1 MCIWTRGCPYLRGVH
16 ILSWPR
22 VWKPRSA
29 FYDVGPP
36 CITRHR
42 ADIGPIPPCSCP
54 DIGPTSEK
62 QILSI
67 GLSEIGTTSGHPV
80 GCRIHG
86 SQRCIV
92 MRHHILHN
100 LIVHIIYIHVECF
113 SGLLTLMLAP
123 LFQAVLD
130 DFSYDAVYNC
140 ACLADYLFSPMK
152 F

>member
-1 MCIWTRGCPYLRGVH
+1 MCIFCRGRGYGSRGVH
-16 ILSWPR
+16 FTT
-22 VWKPRSA
+22 SA
-29 FYDVGPP
+29 RPVSP
-36 CITRHR
+36 
-42 ADIGPIPPCSCP
+42 ADIGPIPPRSCP

-100 LIVHIIYIHVECF
+100 LIVHIIYSENKCQTFLRVE
-113 SGLLTLMLAP
+113 LLHNFTKVVITNSPNSFGISFGDSL
-123 LFQAVLD
+123 LFYPPA
-130 DFSYDAVYNC
+130 S
-140 ACLADYLFSPMK
+140 
-152 F
+152 

>member
-1 MCIWTRGCPYLRGVH
+1 MSGQERGGYPRLAVNGEAEREMT
-16 ILSWPR
+16 LSAT
-22 VWKPRSA
+22 V
-29 FYDVGPP
+29 
-36 CITRHR
+36 
-42 ADIGPIPPCSCP
+42 DIGPIPPRSCP
-54 DIGPTSEK
+54 DIGPMSEK
-62 QILSI
+62 QILS
-67 GLSEIGTTSGHPV
+67 TSGHPV

-113 SGLLTLMLAP
+113 SGLLTLMLAS
-123 LFQAVLD
+123 LFQAELD
-130 DFSYDAVYNC
+130 DFSYEAVYNC